1 MGGFVKPDAHS
12 SPPTEADVAKSL
24 VSDRSDATDGP
35 ANAQVNEGDGVDPA
49 TDSPTS
55 PLALPVSCGETDP
68 PFAPSPQRPSGEDG
82 AALHATVPDSS
93 SVGSQLSSYCSSE
106 ELRRSW
112 SEADESLETF
122 SKLIDF
128 VTESIRLSGASEVG
142 DVTDEISDNSAVETA
157 SDQQLW
163 NGDDG
168 KGGTS
173 AKSFAGGDPTGA
185 KVGGDG
191 IVDSGASNLIKQ

>member
-12 SPPTEADVAKSL
+12 GPPTEADVAKAL
-24 VSDRSDATDGP
+24 VSDRPDATNVP
-35 ANAQVNEGDGVDPA
+35 ANVQVNEGDGVGPA
-49 TDSPTS
+49 TDSSASS
-55 PLALPVSCGETDP
+55 PALPASCCETGS
-68 PFAPSPQRPSGEDG
+68 PFAPSLQRPSGEDG

-112 SEADESLETF
+112 SEVDESLETF
-122 SKLIDF
+122 GKLIDF
-128 VTESIRLSGASEVG
+128 VTESIRLGGASEVG
-142 DVTDEISDNSAVETA
+142 DVTDEIPDNSAVETA
-157 SDQQLW
+157 PDKQLW

-173 AKSFAGGDPTGA
+173 VTSFASGDPAGA

-191 IVDSGASNLIKQ
+191 VVDSGASTLIKQ